1 MKSNAKI
8 EWVLCFVV
16 FYVFVMVLTWM
27 ALGNADEWRLEVIGF
42 DFETA
47 KTLLEDED
55 GYVWTCPFGEHDWVL
70 GDEYILVLED
80 GAEPQIIEL
89 C

>member
-1 MKSNAKI
+1 MKSNVKI

-47 KTLLEDED
+47 ETLLEDED
-55 GYVWTCPFGEHDWVL
+55 GYVWTCPFGERDWVL
-70 GDEYILVLED
+70 GEEYILVLAD
-80 GAEPQIIEL
+80 GEEPQIVEP
-89 C
+89 